1 MTIFIWRGDG
11 FVEKGTYK
19 LPESEK
25 RSDFPTP
32 MLSPRLETF
41 ESPVTGKAVTSW
53 RDRDRDMAAADA
65 VDPRDIPKK
74 ALEKRATVVERMKA
88 ADG

>member
-1 MTIFIWRGDG
+1 VTVYVIRNGAV
-11 FVEKGTYK
+11 VEKSSV
-19 LPESEK
+19 PEAAADR
-25 RSDFPTP
+25 RSIYPTP

-41 ESPVTGKAVTSW
+41 ESPVTGKAITSW

-74 ALEKRATVVERMKA
+74 LFEKRATVVERMKE
-88 ADG
+88 ADV